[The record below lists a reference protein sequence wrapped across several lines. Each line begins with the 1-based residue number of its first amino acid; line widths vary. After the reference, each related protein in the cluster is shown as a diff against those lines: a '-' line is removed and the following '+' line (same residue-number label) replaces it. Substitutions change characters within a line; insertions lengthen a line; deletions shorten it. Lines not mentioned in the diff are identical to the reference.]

1 MNTLE
6 RIRHIMK
13 DTTTEQPVVESPIG
27 GEGFVVRIISPP
39 TLAHSYETHT
49 YPTVE
54 EAVRL
59 AEEVG
64 AKLIHT
70 AVEEFEIHVID
81 QTTGEVRRTLKRR
94 VEKQL
99 VYENN

>member
-1 MNTLE
+1 
-6 RIRHIMK
+6 MK
-13 DTTTEQPVVESPIG
+13 QTEQIIGETPVG
-27 GEGFVVRIISPP
+27 GFVVRIISPP

-54 EAVRL
+54 EAVAL

-81 QTTGEVRRTLKRR
+81 QSTGAICRTLKRR
-94 VEKQL
+94 VEKRM
-99 VYENN
+99 VYENS